1 MNQEEQT
8 AESETGGQHTEWP
21 QAPDCLK
28 ALLWV
33 TGAASVVGIAGTVT
47 LGYAGLG
54 TAKWAFFIAVIP
66 GLVGIVAALRVR
78 KNNRCRSVRP
88 NSFVA
93 EVPLLMTWIPGTI
106 AAIALIATLFLLLI
120 VVSVGN

>member
-1 MNQEEQT
+1 M
-8 AESETGGQHTEWP
+8 ATGSGLFEG
-21 QAPDCLK
+21 AP
-28 ALLWV
+28 
-33 TGAASVVGIAGTVT
+33 
-47 LGYAGLG
+47 LGYRRRLRRRNRRYSDLGLRRIG
-54 TAKWAFFIAVIP
+54 HRKVGLFLSVIP